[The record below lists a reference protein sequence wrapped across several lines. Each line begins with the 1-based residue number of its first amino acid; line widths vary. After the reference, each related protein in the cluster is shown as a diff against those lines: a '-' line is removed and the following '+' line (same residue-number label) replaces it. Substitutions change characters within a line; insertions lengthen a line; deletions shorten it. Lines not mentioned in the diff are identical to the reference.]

1 SFTESFKNEHAAALQ
16 RLKDM
21 EDFTVADDDPDVRGW
36 KVKGSN
42 GETIGKVDELIV
54 DTQSMKV
61 RYLDIDLDNNL
72 LDGDKER
79 HLLIPIGVAKI
90 DEDHDDVL
98 VPTLDGNMARKI
110 PSYSGKEV
118 TRDYEQTLLTTL
130 SPEYN
135 TALHQNENFYENK
148 HFDDSKFYRSK
159 KRK

>member
-1 SFTESFKNEHAAALQ
+1 
-16 RLKDM
+16 
-21 EDFTVADDDPDVRGW
+21 
-36 KVKGSN
+36 
-42 GETIGKVDELIV
+42 
-54 DTQSMKV
+54 MKV

-90 DEDHDDVL
+90 DDEHDDVL

-135 TALHQNENFYENK
+135 TALHQNESFYENK